1 MIKGPKLTNT
11 QWKLL
16 ASAFSNIG
24 QAVILFSFA
33 ALFVPETVQLSKDFS
48 QTLAVEFF
56 IGGLLTLTAAVII
69 VRKGK

>member
-1 MIKGPKLTNT
+1 MIRGPKFTSS

-33 ALFVPETVQLSKDFS
+33 ALFVPEAVQLAGNFS
-48 QTLAVEFF
+48 QKLALEFF
-56 IGGLLTLTAAVII
+56 IGGLLIITAAVII